1 MTKSNFFN
9 IIDYGLSK
17 IRIAIFD
24 SNLNICYSE
33 SILKKSIDNSENNFD
48 NLKDIIRKAEKKISS
63 HIEDIILILDSK
75 KTLVIDVSLQ
85 KKLDGNMDF
94 TKVYEFL
101 TQEIYQI
108 ISDNYNEYEIIHT
121 IFTNGI
127 VDEKIFAS
135 LPKNVKDVKQIK
147 IDYKVIL
154 FPKKNIQNINNYF
167 NKNNLSISKIF
178 CTSYLKSQSYLSK
191 LNLDKVSFLDIG
203 YERSSLVTYE
213 NKKLKYV
220 NSINVGSHNIT
231 KDISKIF
238 KIEVDHAEKIK
249 KLFNKSETEFS
260 YNNNRDTNLSLKE
273 IITKNI
279 SIDLLKQV
287 VLYRVQEI
295 FDLTFNKSSIS
306 NFNFEETNLFLIGD
320 GSIMF
325 NNNSF
330 YLNDKFGFKSI
341 NYFEESDIQICNSGA
356 SYYVK
361 NFGTSKIT
369 YKKRG
374 LFERFFNLFDI

>member
-33 SILKKSIDNSENNFD
+33 SILKKSNDNSENNFD

-94 TKVYEFL
+94 TKAYQFL
-101 TQEIYQI
+101 TQEICQI

-121 IFTNGI
+121 IFNNGI
-127 VDEKIFAS
+127 IDKKTFDS
-135 LPKNVKDVKQIK
+135 LPKNLKDVKQIK
-147 IDYKVIL
+147 IDYKVIC

-167 NKNNLSISKIF
+167 NKNNLSVSKIF

-213 NKKLKYV
+213 NKKLKYF

-238 KIEVDHAEKIK
+238 KIEEDHAEKIK

-260 YNNNRDTNLSLKE
+260 YNNNRDINLSLKE

-295 FDLTFNKSSIS
+295 FDLTFNKYSIS
-306 NFNFEETNLFLIGD
+306 NFKFEETNLFLIGD

-330 YLNDKFGFKSI
+330 YLKDKFGFKSI
-341 NYFEESDIQICNSGA
+341 NYLEESDIQICNSGA

-361 NFGTSKIT
+361 NFGTPKIT

>member
-33 SILKKSIDNSENNFD
+33 SILKKSNDNSENNFD

-85 KKLDGNMDF
+85 KKLDGNIDF
-94 TKVYEFL
+94 TKAYEFL

-121 IFTNGI
+121 IFNNGI
-127 VDEKIFAS
+127 IDEKIFDS
-135 LPKNVKDVKQIK
+135 LPKNLKDIKQIK
-147 IDYKVIL
+147 IDYKVIC

-203 YERSSLVTYE
+203 YERSSLMTYE

-295 FDLTFNKSSIS
+295 FDLTFNKYSIS
-306 NFNFEETNLFLIGD
+306 NLNFEETNLFLIGD

-330 YLNDKFGFKSI
+330 YLKDKFGFKSI

-361 NFGTSKIT
+361 NFGTPKIT

>member
-24 SNLNICYSE
+24 SNLNVCYSE
-33 SILKKSIDNSENNFD
+33 SILKNSINNKENNFD
-48 NLKDIIRKAEKKISS
+48 YLKDIIRKAEKKISS

-85 KKLDGNMDF
+85 KKLDGNMNF
-94 TKVYEFL
+94 TKAYEFL

-108 ISDNYNEYEIIHT
+108 IRDNYNEYEIIHT
-121 IFTNGI
+121 IFNNGI
-127 VDEKIFAS
+127 VNEKIFDN

-238 KIEVDHAEKIK
+238 KIELDDAEKIK

-341 NYFEESDIQICNSGA
+341 NYFQETDIQICNSGA

-369 YKKRG
+369 YNKRG

>member
-24 SNLNICYSE
+24 SNLNVCYSE
-33 SILKKSIDNSENNFD
+33 SILKNSIDNKENNFD
-48 NLKDIIRKAEKKISS
+48 YLKDIIRKAEKKISS

-85 KKLDGNMDF
+85 KKLDGNMNF
-94 TKVYEFL
+94 TKAYEFL

-108 ISDNYNEYEIIHT
+108 IRDNYNEYEIIHT
-121 IFTNGI
+121 IFNNGI
-127 VDEKIFAS
+127 VNEKIFDN

-191 LNLDKVSFLDIG
+191 LNLEKVSFLDIG

-213 NKKLKYV
+213 NKKLKYI

-260 YNNNRDTNLSLKE
+260 YNNNRDTNLSLNE
-273 IITKNI
+273 IIKKNI

-341 NYFEESDIQICNSGA
+341 NYFQETDIQICNSGA

-369 YKKRG
+369 YNKRG

>member
-85 KKLDGNMDF
+85 KKLDGNIDF
-94 TKVYEFL
+94 TKAYEFL

-121 IFTNGI
+121 IFNNGI
-127 VDEKIFAS
+127 IDEKIFDS
-135 LPKNVKDVKQIK
+135 LPKNLKDIKQIK
-147 IDYKVIL
+147 IDYKVIC

-203 YERSSLVTYE
+203 YERSSLMTYE

-295 FDLTFNKSSIS
+295 FDLTFNKYSIS
-306 NFNFEETNLFLIGD
+306 NLNFEETNLFLIGD

-330 YLNDKFGFKSI
+330 YLKDKFGFKSI

-361 NFGTSKIT
+361 NFGTPKIT

>member
-85 KKLDGNMDF
+85 KKLDGNIDF
-94 TKVYEFL
+94 TKAYEFL

-121 IFTNGI
+121 IFNNGI
-127 VDEKIFAS
+127 IDKKTFDS
-135 LPKNVKDVKQIK
+135 LPKNLKDVKQIK
-147 IDYKVIL
+147 IDYKVIC

-203 YERSSLVTYE
+203 YERSSLMTYE

-295 FDLTFNKSSIS
+295 FDLTFNKYSIS
-306 NFNFEETNLFLIGD
+306 NLNFEETNLFLIGD

-330 YLNDKFGFKSI
+330 YLKDKFGFKSI

-361 NFGTSKIT
+361 NFGTPKIT

>member
-33 SILKKSIDNSENNFD
+33 SILKKSNDNSENNFD

-85 KKLDGNMDF
+85 KKLDGNIDF
-94 TKVYEFL
+94 TKAYEFL

-121 IFTNGI
+121 IFNNGI
-127 VDEKIFAS
+127 IDEKIFDS
-135 LPKNVKDVKQIK
+135 LPKNLKDIKQIK
-147 IDYKVIL
+147 IDYKVIC

-203 YERSSLVTYE
+203 YERSSLMTYE

-295 FDLTFNKSSIS
+295 FDLTFNKYSIS
-306 NFNFEETNLFLIGD
+306 NFKFEETNLFLIGD

-330 YLNDKFGFKSI
+330 YLKDKFGFKSI
-341 NYFEESDIQICNSGA
+341 NYLEESDIQICNSGA

-361 NFGTSKIT
+361 NFGTPKIT

>member
-33 SILKKSIDNSENNFD
+33 SLLKKSIDKSENNFD
-48 NLKDIIRKAEKKISS
+48 ILKDIIRKAEKKIAS

-85 KKLDGNMDF
+85 KKLDGNIDF
-94 TKVYEFL
+94 TKAYEFL

-121 IFTNGI
+121 IFNNGI
-127 VDEKIFAS
+127 IDEKIFDS
-135 LPKNVKDVKQIK
+135 LPKNLKDIKQIK
-147 IDYKVIL
+147 IDYKVIC

-213 NKKLKYV
+213 NKKLKYI

-238 KIEVDHAEKIK
+238 KIEEDHAEKIK

-361 NFGTSKIT
+361 NFGTPKIT

>member
-24 SNLNICYSE
+24 SNLNVCYSE
-33 SILKKSIDNSENNFD
+33 SILKNSIDNKENNFD
-48 NLKDIIRKAEKKISS
+48 YLKDIIRKAEKKISS

-94 TKVYEFL
+94 TKAYEFL

-121 IFTNGI
+121 IFNNGI
-127 VDEKIFAS
+127 VNEKIFDN

-238 KIEVDHAEKIK
+238 KIELDDAEKIK

-341 NYFEESDIQICNSGA
+341 NYFQETDIQICNSGA

-369 YKKRG
+369 YNKRG

>member
-24 SNLNICYSE
+24 SNLNVCYSE
-33 SILKKSIDNSENNFD
+33 SILKNSIDNKENNFD
-48 NLKDIIRKAEKKISS
+48 YLKDIIRKAEKKISS

-85 KKLDGNMDF
+85 KKLDGNMNF
-94 TKVYEFL
+94 TKAYEFL

-108 ISDNYNEYEIIHT
+108 IRDNYNEYEIIHT
-121 IFTNGI
+121 IFNNGI
-127 VDEKIFAS
+127 VNEKIFDN

-238 KIEVDHAEKIK
+238 KIELDDAEKIK

-341 NYFEESDIQICNSGA
+341 NYFQETDIQICNSGA

-369 YKKRG
+369 YNKRG

>member
-33 SILKKSIDNSENNFD
+33 SILKKSIDKSENNFD

-85 KKLDGNMDF
+85 KKIDGNMDF
-94 TKVYEFL
+94 TKAYEFL

-108 ISDNYNEYEIIHT
+108 IRDNYKEYEIIHT
-121 IFTNGI
+121 IFNNGI
-127 VDEKIFAS
+127 VNEKIFDN

-238 KIEVDHAEKIK
+238 KIELDDAEKIK

-369 YKKRG
+369 YNKRG

>member
-24 SNLNICYSE
+24 SNLNVCYSE
-33 SILKKSIDNSENNFD
+33 SILKNSIDNKENNFD
-48 NLKDIIRKAEKKISS
+48 YLKDIIRKAEKKISS

-191 LNLDKVSFLDIG
+191 LNLEKVSFLDIG

-238 KIEVDHAEKIK
+238 KIELDDAEKIK

-341 NYFEESDIQICNSGA
+341 NYFQETDIQICNSGA

-369 YKKRG
+369 YNKRG

>member
-24 SNLNICYSE
+24 SNLNVCYSE
-33 SILKKSIDNSENNFD
+33 SILKNSIDNKENNFD
-48 NLKDIIRKAEKKISS
+48 YLKDIIRKAEKKISS

-85 KKLDGNMDF
+85 KKIDGNMDF
-94 TKVYEFL
+94 TKAYEFL

-108 ISDNYNEYEIIHT
+108 IRDNYNEYEIIHT
-121 IFTNGI
+121 IFNNGI
-127 VDEKIFAS
+127 VNEKIFDN

-238 KIEVDHAEKIK
+238 KIELDDAEKIK

-341 NYFEESDIQICNSGA
+341 NYFQETDIQICNSGA

-369 YKKRG
+369 YNKRG

>member
-33 SILKKSIDNSENNFD
+33 SILKKSNDNSENNFD

-85 KKLDGNMDF
+85 KKLDGNIDF
-94 TKVYEFL
+94 TKAYEFL

-121 IFTNGI
+121 IFNNGI
-127 VDEKIFAS
+127 IDEKIFDS
-135 LPKNVKDVKQIK
+135 LPKNLKDIKQIK
-147 IDYKVIL
+147 IDYKVIC

-203 YERSSLVTYE
+203 YERSSLMTYE
-213 NKKLKYV
+213 NKKLKYF

-295 FDLTFNKSSIS
+295 FDLTFNKYSIS
-306 NFNFEETNLFLIGD
+306 NFKFEETNLFLIGD

-330 YLNDKFGFKSI
+330 YLKDKFGFKSI
-341 NYFEESDIQICNSGA
+341 NYLEESDIQICNSGA

-361 NFGTSKIT
+361 NFGTPKIT

>member
-33 SILKKSIDNSENNFD
+33 SILKKSIDKSENNFD

-94 TKVYEFL
+94 TKAYEFL

-121 IFTNGI
+121 IFNNGI
-127 VDEKIFAS
+127 VDEKIFDS

-273 IITKNI
+273 IIKKNI

>member
-24 SNLNICYSE
+24 SNLNVCYSE

-85 KKLDGNMDF
+85 KKLDGNMNF
-94 TKVYEFL
+94 TKAYEFL

-108 ISDNYNEYEIIHT
+108 IRDNYNEYEIIHT
-121 IFTNGI
+121 IFNNGI
-127 VDEKIFAS
+127 VNEKIFDN

-213 NKKLKYV
+213 NKKLKYI

-238 KIEVDHAEKIK
+238 KIEVDDAEKIK

-369 YKKRG
+369 YNKRG

>member
-24 SNLNICYSE
+24 SNLNVCYSE
-33 SILKKSIDNSENNFD
+33 SILKNSINNKENNFD
-48 NLKDIIRKAEKKISS
+48 YLKDIIRKAEKKISS

-85 KKLDGNMDF
+85 KKLDGNMNF
-94 TKVYEFL
+94 TKAYEFL

-108 ISDNYNEYEIIHT
+108 IRDNYNEYEIIHA
-121 IFTNGI
+121 IFNNGI
-127 VDEKIFAS
+127 VNEKIFDN

-238 KIEVDHAEKIK
+238 KIELDHAEKIK

-341 NYFEESDIQICNSGA
+341 NYFQETDIQICNSGA

>member
-1 MTKSNFFN
+1 MFQKFLYKLF
-9 IIDYGLSK
+9 K
-17 IRIAIFD
+17 I
-24 SNLNICYSE
+24 
-33 SILKKSIDNSENNFD
+33 SILF
-48 NLKDIIRKAEKKISS
+48 
-63 HIEDIILILDSK
+63 
-75 KTLVIDVSLQ
+75 
-85 KKLDGNMDF
+85 
-94 TKVYEFL
+94 
-101 TQEIYQI
+101 
-108 ISDNYNEYEIIHT
+108 
-121 IFTNGI
+121 
-127 VDEKIFAS
+127 
-135 LPKNVKDVKQIK
+135 KQIK
-147 IDYKVIL
+147 
-154 FPKKNIQNINNYF
+154 FGQ
-167 NKNNLSISKIF
+167 SK
-178 CTSYLKSQSYLSK
+178 
-191 LNLDKVSFLDIG
+191 FLDIG

-220 NSINVGSHNIT
+220 NSVNVGSHNIT

-260 YNNNRDTNLSLKE
+260 YNNNRDINLSLKE

-325 NNNSF
+325 NNNYF

-361 NFGTSKIT
+361 NFGTPKIT

>member
-1 MTKSNFFN
+1 MTKSKFFN
-9 IIDYGLSK
+9 IIDFGLSK

-24 SNLNICYSE
+24 SNLNVCYSE
-33 SILKKSIDNSENNFD
+33 SVLKKSIDNKENNFD

-85 KKLDGNMDF
+85 KKIDGNIDF
-94 TKVYEFL
+94 TKAYELL

-108 ISDNYNEYEIIHT
+108 ISSNYNEYEIIHT

-127 VDEKIFAS
+127 VDEIIFDS
-135 LPKNVKDVKQIK
+135 LPQNVKEVKQIK
-147 IDYKVIL
+147 IDYKVIC
-154 FPKKNIQNINNYF
+154 FPKKNIQNMNNYF
-167 NKNNLSISKIF
+167 NKNNLNILKIF

-238 KIEVDHAEKIK
+238 KIELDDAEKIK

-295 FDLTFNKSSIS
+295 FDLTFNKSSIN
-306 NFNFEETNLFLIGD
+306 NFNSGETNLFLIGE

-341 NYFEESDIQICNSGA
+341 NYFQETDIQICNSGA

-361 NFGTSKIT
+361 NFGTTKIT

>member
-24 SNLNICYSE
+24 SNLNVCYSE
-33 SILKKSIDNSENNFD
+33 SILKNSINNKENNFD
-48 NLKDIIRKAEKKISS
+48 YLKDIIRKAEKKISS

-85 KKLDGNMDF
+85 KKIDGNMDF
-94 TKVYEFL
+94 TKAYEFL

-108 ISDNYNEYEIIHT
+108 IRDNYNEYEIIHT
-121 IFTNGI
+121 IFNNGI
-127 VDEKIFAS
+127 VNEKIFDN

-238 KIEVDHAEKIK
+238 KIELDHAEKIK

-260 YNNNRDTNLSLKE
+260 YNNNRDTNLSLNE
-273 IITKNI
+273 IIKKNI

>member
-85 KKLDGNMDF
+85 KKLDGNMNF
-94 TKVYEFL
+94 TKAYEFL

-108 ISDNYNEYEIIHT
+108 IRDNYNEYEIIHT
-121 IFTNGI
+121 IFNNGI
-127 VDEKIFAS
+127 VNEKIFDN

-191 LNLDKVSFLDIG
+191 LNLEKVSFLDIG

-273 IITKNI
+273 IIKKNI

-341 NYFEESDIQICNSGA
+341 NYFQETDIQICNSGA

>member
-24 SNLNICYSE
+24 SNLNVCYSE
-33 SILKKSIDNSENNFD
+33 SILKNSINNKENNFD
-48 NLKDIIRKAEKKISS
+48 YLKDIIRKAEKKISS

-85 KKLDGNMDF
+85 KKLDGNMNF
-94 TKVYEFL
+94 TKAYEFL

-108 ISDNYNEYEIIHT
+108 IRDNYNEYEIIHT
-121 IFTNGI
+121 IFNNGI
-127 VDEKIFAS
+127 VNEKIFDN

-238 KIEVDHAEKIK
+238 KIELDDAEKIK

-330 YLNDKFGFKSI
+330 YLNDKFSFKSI

-369 YKKRG
+369 YNKRG

>member
-24 SNLNICYSE
+24 SNLNVCYSE
-33 SILKKSIDNSENNFD
+33 SILKNSIDNKENNFD
-48 NLKDIIRKAEKKISS
+48 YLKDIIRKAEKKISS

-127 VDEKIFAS
+127 VDEKIFDN

-191 LNLDKVSFLDIG
+191 LNLEKVSFLDIG

-238 KIEVDHAEKIK
+238 KIELDDAEKIK

-341 NYFEESDIQICNSGA
+341 NYFQETDIQICNSGA

>member
-85 KKLDGNMDF
+85 KKIDGNMDF
-94 TKVYEFL
+94 TKAYEFL

-108 ISDNYNEYEIIHT
+108 IRDNYKEYEIIHT
-121 IFTNGI
+121 IFNNGI
-127 VDEKIFAS
+127 VNEKIFDN

-238 KIEVDHAEKIK
+238 KIELDHAEKIK

>member
-24 SNLNICYSE
+24 SNLNVCYSE
-33 SILKKSIDNSENNFD
+33 SILKNSINNKENNFD
-48 NLKDIIRKAEKKISS
+48 YLKDIIRKAEKKISS

-85 KKLDGNMDF
+85 KKLDGNMNF
-94 TKVYEFL
+94 TKAYEFL

-108 ISDNYNEYEIIHT
+108 IRDNYNEYEIIHT
-121 IFTNGI
+121 IFNNGI
-127 VDEKIFAS
+127 VNEKIFDN

-154 FPKKNIQNINNYF
+154 FPKNNIQNINNYF

-191 LNLDKVSFLDIG
+191 LNLEKVSFLDIG

-220 NSINVGSHNIT
+220 NSINVGIHNIT

-238 KIEVDHAEKIK
+238 KIELDDAEKIK

-341 NYFEESDIQICNSGA
+341 NYFQETDIQICNSGA

-369 YKKRG
+369 YNKRG